1 MHEIREVSS
10 RDARK
15 QWREILDTV
24 MKGDGDV
31 AISRY
36 GKPIAVLIPAEDY
49 QEIAEELEEL
59 RLARLADDIY
69 EDYLERR
76 DVAESYKDVRAK
88 LLQG

>member
-1 MHEIREVSS
+1 MLEIREVSS

-36 GKPIAVLIPAEDY
+36 GKAIAVLIPAEDY
-49 QEIAEELEEL
+49 QEVAEELEQL
-59 RLARLADDIY
+59 RLARLADNIY

-76 DVAESYKDVRAK
+76 EVAESYADVRNE
-88 LLQG
+88 LLQE

>member
-1 MHEIREVSS
+1 MLEIREVSS

-36 GKPIAVLIPAEDY
+36 GKAIAVLIPAEDY
-49 QEIAEELEEL
+49 QEIAEELDEL

-69 EDYLERR
+69 ENYLERR
-76 DVAESYKDVRAK
+76 DVAESYEDVRAK
-88 LLQG
+88 LLQE

>member
-1 MHEIREVSS
+1 MLEIREVSS

-36 GKPIAVLIPAEDY
+36 GKAIAVLIPAEDY
-49 QEIAEELEEL
+49 QEIAKELEEL

-76 DVAESYKDVRAK
+76 EVAESYEDVRAE
-88 LLQG
+88 LLQE